1 MNMQQILFLNNLPLQ
16 LHRNH
21 DRANL
26 YRNSNQYNSEESVG
40 NSY

>member
-16 LHRNH
+16 LHRKH

-26 YRNSNQYNSEESVG
+26 YRNSN
-40 NSY
+40 